1 MNVPSKYVVPVNVL
15 GLKREFHVSLW
26 ARKHYDLD
34 EALFSLGGRALF
46 ADAAAAQRAALRINT
61 VRDSARYPESAVK
74 PGELYAAGLLD
85 ELLHLVLEIYRERIN
100 ANIMAEAFAF
110 LGTRVQGGEE
120 ALNKTLLHFAKDFPA
135 LSVYKGEQAAENYL
149 NETTDNR
156 PNRDIVLEELLLLW
170 LSNENPALT
179 RFADLFDDRGL
190 EEHTVY
196 PQMIKGLGDFFATQP
211 PLLPD
216 GDTLFEMLCA
226 PMRSSPTSLEGQLE
240 FIRNLWAPVLGEKF
254 EILVKRLLTSISIM
268 REEAFK
274 GGPGGG
280 PPPSKI
286 LDFSD
291 ETLAGAGDPAF
302 RGRGGSKRKREEYER
317 FSSDQSWMPRVVM
330 LAKSTYVWLGQLS
343 KQYGLEIERLDQIPD
358 AELDELARRGF
369 TSLWLIGLWE
379 RSEASKRIKRLRG
392 QPDAVASA
400 YSLYDYE
407 IAHDLGGEAAYE
419 NLRDRAWERGVRL
432 ASDMVPNHFGIDS
445 RWVVEH
451 PDWFLQLD
459 HPPYPGYTFNGPDL
473 SGDERV
479 GVYLEDHYYD
489 STDAAVVFK
498 RRDHHTG
505 AETYIYHGND
515 GTAMPWNDTAQLN
528 YLSGEVREAI
538 IQTILHV
545 ARKFSVIRFDAAMT
559 LAKQHIQRI
568 WFPEPGEGGSVP
580 SRAQYGTM
588 TAAELDKHIPQEFW
602 REVVDR
608 VAQEVP
614 DTLLLAEAFWM
625 MESYFVRTLGMH
637 RVYNSAFMHMMM
649 QEENAKYRQ
658 SVKNTLEFDPQIL
671 KRFVNFMN
679 NPDEETAIAQFG
691 KDDKYFGVAIV
702 MSTMPGLPM
711 FGHGQIEGY
720 HEKYGMEYRRAKWDE
735 SPDEWLV
742 GRHYQKLFPLLHRR
756 AEFAEVENFLLYDLY
771 GENGHVNEN
780 VYAYS
785 NFYDGKA
792 SLVVYNNK
800 FKDAKGWLKLS
811 SSYRDKGNGELRQR
825 ELHDGLGL
833 HGDDKHF
840 AVFRE
845 HISGLEYLKPSR
857 EFQQQGMYIELG
869 AFKYKVFLDV
879 REVFDEDG
887 TLTELHASLNDQGV
901 PSIEE
906 ERALLRLRDLHK
918 HFVALI
924 ETDKL
929 NAETLDAFLAE
940 LNKED
945 ISVKLSKVQLKKLE
959 SYYALPKPKKDKRDT
974 RMLLRAY
981 ALITTL
987 FGKEAVQRTQDLR
1000 LVRVLERTQTLHKLP
1015 DAYLLAHALPSL
1027 LRYAPSITT
1036 KTIAPA
1042 LLKKLLAD
1050 NEVASYLQVNVHDGV
1065 TWFKHEPFEMLSNTL
1080 VSAAQ
1085 LGKEDKLTDLSKGL
1099 KAAEKRS
1106 KYQLDLLL
1114 PKPAKK
1120 ATSKKTSARKPTAKK
1135 VSSKKST
1142 VKKSTAE
1149 KATARKS
1156 ATKKSATKKSAAK
1169 KTAAKKSA
1177 DETNAKA
1184 VKTKAKKPTSKKGE
1198 ATKSKLA
1205 KAKKASAK
1213 KSSKKSSKKKS
1224 DAKKS
1229 KS

>member
-1 MNVPSKYVVPVNVL
+1 MNAPDATYLTPFEVR

-34 EALFSLGGRALF
+34 EALFSLQGRALF

-61 VRDSARYPESAVK
+61 VRDAIRYPESAVK

-85 ELLHLVLEIYRERIN
+85 ELLHLVLEAYRERIN
-100 ANIMAEAFAF
+100 PAVMSDAFKYLQA
-110 LGTRVQGGEE
+110 RVKGGEE
-120 ALNKTLLHFAKDFPA
+120 ALNKTLLLFAESYPA
-135 LSVYKGEQAAENYL
+135 LSVYKGEQTAENYL
-149 NETTDNR
+149 HETTDGRANR
-156 PNRDIVLEELLLLW
+156 EIVLEELLLLW
-170 LSNENPALT
+170 LSNENPALS
-179 RFADLFDDRGL
+179 RFGDLFDDRNL

-196 PQMIKGLGDFFATQP
+196 PQLIQGMGQFFATQP

-216 GDTLFEMLCA
+216 GDSLFDMLCA

-240 FIRNLWAPVLGEKF
+240 FIRSYWAPALGDKF
-254 EILVKRLLTSISIM
+254 ELLVKRLLTSISIM
-268 REEAFK
+268 REEAFDR
-274 GGPGGG
+274 GGPGGA
-280 PPPSKI
+280 PPAPRV

-291 ETLAGAGDPAF
+291 ETLAGGADPAF
-302 RGRGGSKRKREEYER
+302 KGRTGSKRKREEYER
-317 FSSDQSWMPRVVM
+317 FSADQSWMPRVVM

-343 KQYGLEIERLDQIPD
+343 KKYGFEIEKLDQIPD

-379 RSEASKRIKRLRG
+379 RSEASKRVKVMRG

-407 IAHDLGGEAAYE
+407 IAHDLGGEPAYE
-419 NLRDRAWERGVRL
+419 NLRDRAWERKIRL

-459 HPPYPGYTFNGPDL
+459 HAPYPGYTFNGPDL
-473 SGDERV
+473 STDERV

-505 AETYIYHGND
+505 SETYIYHGND
-515 GTAMPWNDTAQLN
+515 GTAMPWNDTAQIN
-528 YLSGEVREAI
+528 YLSGEVREAV

-679 NPDEETAIAQFG
+679 NPDEETAVAQFG

-735 SPDEWLV
+735 APDEWLIK
-742 GRHYQKLFPLLHRR
+742 RHYQELFPLLHRR

-771 GENGHVNEN
+771 GEGGHVNEN

-785 NFYDGKA
+785 NFYNDKA

-800 FKDAKGWLKLS
+800 FGDAKGWLKAS
-811 SSYRDKGNGELRQR
+811 SSYRDSSGDLRQR

-840 AVFRE
+840 AIFLE

-857 EFQQQGMYIELG
+857 EFQQQGLYIELG

-879 REVFDEDG
+879 REQFDEDG
-887 TLTELHASLNDQGV
+887 TLAELYASLGNEGV

-906 ERALLRLRDLHK
+906 ERALLRLRDVHAS
-918 HFVALI
+918 FASLI
-924 ETDKL
+924 AAEKLDAEVLADFIAKL
-929 NAETLDAFLAE
+929 NEENLD
-940 LNKED
+940 
-945 ISVKLSKVQLKKLE
+945 VKLSKAKVAKLE
-959 SYYALPKPKKDKRDT
+959 SHLASLPKPKKNSRDT
-974 RMLLRAY
+974 RYFAAGLRTY
-981 ALITTL
+981 
-987 FGKEAVQRTQDLR
+987 FGAV
-1000 LVRVLERTQTLHKLP
+1000 
-1015 DAYLLAHALPSL
+1015 
-1027 LRYAPSITT
+1027 
-1036 KTIAPA
+1036 
-1042 LLKKLLAD
+1042 
-1050 NEVASYLQVNVHDGV
+1050 
-1065 TWFKHEPFEMLSNTL
+1065 
-1080 VSAAQ
+1080 
-1085 LGKEDKLTDLSKGL
+1085 
-1099 KAAEKRS
+1099 
-1106 KYQLDLLL
+1106 
-1114 PKPAKK
+1114 
-1120 ATSKKTSARKPTAKK
+1120 
-1135 VSSKKST
+1135 
-1142 VKKSTAE
+1142 
-1149 KATARKS
+1149 
-1156 ATKKSATKKSAAK
+1156 
-1169 KTAAKKSA
+1169 
-1177 DETNAKA
+1177 
-1184 VKTKAKKPTSKKGE
+1184 
-1198 ATKSKLA
+1198 
-1205 KAKKASAK
+1205 
-1213 KSSKKSSKKKS
+1213 
-1224 DAKKS
+1224 
-1229 KS
+1229 